1 MQSEPI
7 TQSSSIKPSSRIG
20 PAFWFILGGGL
31 FGVLLGVYSLAGS
44 VAESLGLALL
54 IGSTTQLTLAYV
66 AGSIGIIVFSI
77 IGLIAGSEIS
87 QEKVPSPLLVILASV
102 GIATNCFWGLWVALF
117 PALLFFVGGALIWH
131 KLDTI

>member
-54 IGSTTQLTLAYV
+54 I
-66 AGSIGIIVFSI
+66 GSIGIIVFSI

>member
-1 MQSEPI
+1 MQLKPI
-7 TQSSSIKPSSRIG
+7 TQSSSIKPSSG

-31 FGVLLGVYSLAGS
+31 FGVLLGIYTLAFNV
-44 VAESLGLALL
+44 VASLGLVLL
-54 IGSTTQLTLAYV
+54 IGSTTRLTSAFV

-87 QEKVPSPLLVILASV
+87 EEKVHSPLLVILASV

-131 KLDTI
+131 KLDTV